1 MAAKAA
7 KRNAKKQAAE
17 AKARAR
23 EEAAAA
29 KAIAKGKTAAAAVA
43 APEPELPAS
52 PGVSGPQGY
61 TCDEH
66 VARQGLVLT
75 ELFEDGSLSRQEVR
89 RVCVCTGDPADSW
102 HTRRVHSISISSSQ
116 KYQQL

>member
-17 AKARAR
+17 AKAKAR

-89 RVCVCTGDPADSW
+89 QVCVQAVQLTAV
-102 HTRRVHSISISSSQ
+102 RSISISSSQ